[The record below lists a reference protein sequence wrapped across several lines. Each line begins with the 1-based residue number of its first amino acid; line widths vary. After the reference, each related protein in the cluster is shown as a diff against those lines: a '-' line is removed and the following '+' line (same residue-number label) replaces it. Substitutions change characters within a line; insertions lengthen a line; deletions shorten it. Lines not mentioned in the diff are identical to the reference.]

1 MKTCAWGRVPG
12 DSTDVDLGSLNGQA
26 WNGKGGVR
34 IPSSWGQP
42 PSNRPHGHGAAN
54 PLLIYLSSIPPL
66 SIESPWAWLGGRAN
80 SAKPGQPPSNRPNA
94 HPSLSLSIYY
104 IYYKSKSPWATAFG
118 ANAGN
123 EGIAPIPSI
132 PAGCSSAPNSTPL
145 CSPQKPSPQ
154 AGFQNNLHPNC

>member
-1 MKTCAWGRVPG
+1 MARGAREFRPAG
-12 DSTDVDLGSLNGQA
+12 GSLPATDLMGI
-26 WNGKGGVR
+26 GL
-34 IPSSWGQP
+34 P
-42 PSNRPHGHGAAN
+42 P

-118 ANAGN
+118 GNAGN

-154 AGFQNNLHPNC
+154 AGFQNNLHPNCWGLDLQFRRICKSRQL